1 MRSITALALVLSLA
15 GPSSARQ
22 IRLVL
27 PDTTLNAASGAAVK
41 PILESELARKAAQGR
56 LGLVFVLEGR
66 ANDSGDGSNTI
77 LKFGTAHR
85 PVPPADTLIVADTS
99 GRAIRGLERLLRTV
113 DPTRQAHLTSNG
125 RAGYVVQRKSYFS
138 TSTGADQGYGVL
150 YQLNDISTARIQV
163 LGAYENAGG
172 GKGQWVG
179 ELSLELPNLLGSLR
193 YLRIELRRLSSA
205 TQQLGLTYAEP
216 YLAIF
221 PVGGRVSFS
230 QDTRDS
236 LYVQRDL
243 KVQLTSL
250 PGQPWNVALGIGR
263 RELQVTGGAAGQ
275 SYRSSTINLALFRST
290 LDRYPNPGRGYQ
302 LDLESET
309 GTLTGPLLP
318 PDAALSRARLK
329 GLLIVSPGWLARFNL
344 VWAQE
349 LLALGTAGHRY
360 DPQAADFGRFGGST
374 SLRGYREDQ
383 FAAVWGVV
391 SRSELRYRSGPTSR
405 LHLFVDSAR
414 LAGLEP
420 LLAAGAGLVVSAGGN
435 LIQVDFAWTRHDRW
449 QEGKVHFRLTNPF
462 GQGLAGL

>member
-1 MRSITALALVLSLA
+1 MITALVLVLCLA
-15 GPSSARQ
+15 SPSIARQ

-27 PDTTLNAASGAAVK
+27 LDTTLEAGCQSAVG
-41 PILESELARKAAQGR
+41 PALNRELASRAAEGR
-56 LGLVFVLEGR
+56 LGLVYVLEDRTHGS
-66 ANDSGDGSNTI
+66 ADGSETI
-77 LKFGTAHR
+77 LRFGAADR
-85 PVPPADTLIVADTS
+85 PVPPADTLVIADTS
-99 GRAIRGLERLLRTV
+99 GRAIHGLERLLRTV
-113 DPTRQAHLTSNG
+113 DPNRQAHLTSNG

-138 TSTGADQGYGVL
+138 TSSGANPGYGVL
-150 YQLNDISTARIQV
+150 YHLKDISTARIQV
-163 LGAYENAGG
+163 LGAYESAGRGG
-172 GKGQWVG
+172 GHWVG

-193 YLRIELRRLSSA
+193 YLRVELRRLSTA

-221 PVGGRVSFS
+221 PVGGRVSFF

-263 RELQVTGGAAGQ
+263 KELRATGGSAGR

-290 LDRYPNPGRGYQ
+290 IDRNPNPGRGYQ

-309 GTLTGPLLP
+309 GTLDGPQLRP
-318 PDAALSRARLK
+318 EAALSRARLR
-329 GLLIVSPGWLARFNL
+329 GLLVGSPGWLGRLNL

-349 LLALGTAGHRY
+349 VLALGTAGHHY
-360 DPQAADFGRFGGST
+360 APQAADFGRFGGSA

-405 LHLFVDSAR
+405 LHLFVDTAR

-420 LLAAGAGLVVSAGGN
+420 LMAAGAGLVVAAGGN

-449 QEGKVHFRLTNPF
+449 QEGKVHLRLTNPL
-462 GQGLAGL
+462 GQGAAKP

>member
-1 MRSITALALVLSLA
+1 MKLITALALALGLA
-15 GPSSARQ
+15 SPSFARQ

-27 PDTTLNAASGAAVK
+27 PDTTLIAASPAAVK
-41 PILESELARKAAQGR
+41 PILESELARRAAAGR

-66 ANDSGDGSNTI
+66 THGNPDGSEMI
-77 LKFGTAHR
+77 LRFSAVDR
-85 PVPPADTLIVADTS
+85 PVPPADTLIIADTS
-99 GRAIRGLERLLRTV
+99 GRVIPGLERLLRTV
-113 DPTRQAHLTSNG
+113 NPNRQVHLTSNG
-125 RAGYVVQRKSYFS
+125 RAGYIVQRKSYFS
-138 TSTGADQGYGVL
+138 TSTGPNSGYGVL
-150 YQLNDISTARIQV
+150 YHLNDVSASRIQV

-172 GKGQWVG
+172 GRGHWVG

-193 YLRIELRRLSSA
+193 YLRVELRRLSTA

-221 PVGGRVSFS
+221 PVGGRVSFF

-263 RELQVTGGAAGQ
+263 KELRATGGSAGQ

-309 GTLTGPLLP
+309 GTLTGPQLR
-318 PDAALSRARLK
+318 PDAALGRARLR
-329 GLLIVSPGWLARFNL
+329 GLLVGSPGWLGRVNL
-344 VWAQE
+344 VWAQAV
-349 LLALGTAGHRY
+349 LALGTAGHRY
-360 DPQAADFGRFGGST
+360 APQAADFGRFGGSA

-414 LAGLEP
+414 LAGLDP
-420 LLAAGAGLVVSAGGN
+420 LIAVGAGLVVPAGGN

-449 QEGKVHFRLTNPF
+449 QEGKVHLRLTNPL
-462 GQGLAGL
+462 GRE

>member
-1 MRSITALALVLSLA
+1 MKSITALALVLSLA
-15 GPSSARQ
+15 SPSSARQ

-27 PDTTLNAASGAAVK
+27 PDTTLNAVSGAAVK
-41 PILESELARKAAQGR
+41 PILESELGRRAAAGR

-66 ANDSGDGSNTI
+66 THDGADGSETI
-77 LKFGTAHR
+77 LRFGAAHR

-113 DPTRQAHLTSNG
+113 DPIRQAHLTSNG

-150 YQLNDISTARIQV
+150 YQLKDISSARIQV
-163 LGAYENAGG
+163 LGAYENAS

-193 YLRIELRRLSSA
+193 YLRVELRRLSTA

-236 LYVQRDL
+236 IYVQRDL

-275 SYRSSTINLALFRST
+275 SYRSGTINLALLRST
-290 LDRYPNPGRGYQ
+290 RDRYPNP
-302 LDLESET
+302 
-309 GTLTGPLLP
+309 
-318 PDAALSRARLK
+318 
-329 GLLIVSPGWLARFNL
+329 
-344 VWAQE
+344 
-349 LLALGTAGHRY
+349 
-360 DPQAADFGRFGGST
+360 
-374 SLRGYREDQ
+374 
-383 FAAVWGVV
+383 
-391 SRSELRYRSGPTSR
+391 
-405 LHLFVDSAR
+405 
-414 LAGLEP
+414 
-420 LLAAGAGLVVSAGGN
+420 
-435 LIQVDFAWTRHDRW
+435 
-449 QEGKVHFRLTNPF
+449 
-462 GQGLAGL
+462 